1 MAVAVLLRSGCP
13 ATVAGLRCGT
23 GRGVRKGAA
32 VCGLG
37 AASAGGESKQELE
50 EVASREAAGQD
61 LEGEASSE
69 EIEVR
74 VLVLFLCCCIAAGIV
89 AWGVCVYIPGVDL

>member
-1 MAVAVLLRSGCP
+1 VRAAAVREEEVCAAAAVLLRSGCP

-50 EVASREAAGQD
+50 EAAIWKERQVLGRLSCVCLCSSCAVVLQRE
-61 LEGEASSE
+61 L
-69 EIEVR
+69 
-74 VLVLFLCCCIAAGIV
+74 LP
-89 AWGVCVYIPGVDL
+89 GVCACTS

>member
-50 EVASREAAGQD
+50 VAAREAAGRD
-61 LEGEASSE
+61 LEGEASYE

-74 VLVLFLCCCIAAGIV
+74 VLVLFRCCCVAEGID
-89 AWGVCVYIPGVDL
+89 A